1 MVDYVENAVLRGY
14 FRERNYALHARTFKV
29 MLGLT
34 LTCLTTHNKVEVP
47 PKDERFPTKYVHVLL
62 SCTRV
67 QGVQKRAAAQS
78 SVNVR
83 LGKRGSCHVTR
94 FNP

>member
-1 MVDYVENAVLRGY
+1 MVDYVENAVLRGC
-14 FRERNYALHARTFKV
+14 FREQNYALHARTFKV

-47 PKDERFPTKYVHVLL
+47 PKEISNQIVHVLL